1 MLRPRCLGRKTFN
14 CIPKLWIIQ
23 TKGNIRKM
31 ERQQCFNICV
41 LPPGPLFMSLPLVSA
56 LHLVLGFFWT
66 VQVMKHMGNSIGRRK
81 TKIICHCFMVPK
93 KGMISFCSILVSLH
107 VFGYPKNLMKPPSK
121 NTGSSAV
128 QWQFSTKLT
137 SANSGIFHM
146 VEIENV
152 ILFIDQHIRLS

>member
-56 LHLVLGFFWT
+56 LHLVLGFCWA

-81 TKIICHCFMVPK
+81 TKVICHIVSWYQRKEWSPSVP
-93 KGMISFCSILVSLH
+93 FLCLCVSLDTLRIWWNRH
-107 VFGYPKNLMKPPSK
+107 PKIQGLPQFS
-121 NTGSSAV
+121 GSSAPNLP
-128 QWQFSTKLT
+128 QLTAETSTWLK
-137 SANSGIFHM
+137 
-146 VEIENV
+146 
-152 ILFIDQHIRLS
+152 